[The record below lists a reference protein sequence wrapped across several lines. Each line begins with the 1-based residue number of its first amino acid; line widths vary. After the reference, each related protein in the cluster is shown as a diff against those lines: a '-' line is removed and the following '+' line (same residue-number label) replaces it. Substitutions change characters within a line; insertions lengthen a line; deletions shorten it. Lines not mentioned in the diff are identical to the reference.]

1 VNNLRNKFHK
11 PEDPQIS
18 PSGWITTFND
28 LMTQLTVFF
37 VLIFSLSTINI
48 LDIQSAQ
55 ISLQTGLGIFEAGK
69 KTSVGLME
77 PLTSYDI
84 GTATFVKQLEE
95 TIEDVGRKSD
105 IGISYMDKGIIIALD
120 ESMLFNSGSA
130 KVNPESFNALDT
142 ISKNILNRISNPV
155 RVEGHT
161 DNIPIM
167 SDAFASN
174 WELSTARAVNV
185 LKYLADKGKVS
196 AKRLSAVGYGESKPL
211 VRNDTESN
219 RKKNRRVDLVI
230 TTDDKN

>member
-1 VNNLRNKFHK
+1 MNNLRNRLYKY
-11 PEDPQIS
+11 EDPRIN

-95 TIEDVGRKSD
+95 TIEDVDRKSD
-105 IGISYMDKGIIIALD
+105 IGISYTDKGIIIALD
-120 ESMLFNSGSA
+120 ESLLFNSASA
-130 KVNPESFNALDT
+130 KVNPQSFDALDT
-142 ISKNILNRISNPV
+142 ISTNILNRISNPV

-161 DNIPIM
+161 DNIPIKT
-167 SDAFASN
+167 DVFASN

-185 LKYLADKGKVS
+185 LKYLADKGKVPV
-196 AKRLSAVGYGESKPL
+196 KRLSAVGYGESKPL
-211 VRNDTESN
+211 VPNDTENN

-230 TTDDKN
+230 TTDDEN

>member
-1 VNNLRNKFHK
+1 MNNLRNRFHK
-11 PEDPQIS
+11 QEDPQIY

-28 LMTQLTVFF
+28 LMTQLMVFF

-55 ISLQTGLGIFEAGK
+55 RSLQTGLGIFEAGK
-69 KTSVGLME
+69 KTSVGLIE

-95 TIEDVGRKSD
+95 TIGDVDRKSD
-105 IGISYMDKGIIIALD
+105 IGISYTDKGIIIALD
-120 ESMLFNSGSA
+120 ESLLFNSGSA
-130 KVNPESFNALDT
+130 KVKQESFNALDT
-142 ISKNILNRISNPV
+142 ISKNILNKISNPV

-161 DNIPIM
+161 DNVPIM
-167 SDAFASN
+167 NDDFASN

-185 LKYLADKGKVS
+185 LKYLADKGNVS
-196 AKRLSAVGYGESKPL
+196 SKRLSAVGYGESKPL
-211 VRNDTESN
+211 SQNNTDKS

-230 TTDDKN
+230 TTDEKN